1 MIAAT
6 LTVTTTATSVFDLI
20 EAATPDQLNISYDTG
35 RVAEVH
41 IQWLSGSVHHVYK
54 PGASITVGTDSGFEF
69 ADPATAPHKGLLVLR
84 GAAGQNVIGLKDI
97 FLYTAT
103 AGSVRVT
110 AYRI

>member
-6 LTVTTTATSVFDLI
+6 LTVPTSAASILSLI
-20 EAATPDQLNISYDTG
+20 EAATAEQLGPLFSG

-54 PGASITVGTDSGFEF
+54 PGTVVVATDSGFEF
-69 ADPATAPHKGLLVLR
+69 ADPATEPHKGLLVLR
-84 GAAGQNVIGLKDI
+84 GAAGMNVISLAHI
-97 FLYTAT
+97 YLVSVV

-110 AYRI
+110 AYVI